1 MPLVTSCYC
10 VFHVHLAN
18 DMGISAGPEE
28 AILKWS
34 GQGVGT
40 MKYYRKVWG
49 HAPPR
54 KIFKIACSEIKSETV
69 NSLATNTCV
78 KLTACK

>member
-1 MPLVTSCYC
+1 MPLVTPCYC

-18 DMGISAGPEE
+18 DTGISAGQEE
-28 AILKWS
+28 VILKWS

-49 HAPPR
+49 HAPPG
-54 KIFKIACSEIKSETV
+54 
-69 NSLATNTCV
+69 
-78 KLTACK
+78 